1 MRRMVRAV
9 FAYLRD
15 LGWKKEIREEYWSI
29 LKESLITESEMVY
42 ASFKLN
48 ESLQTRTS
56 PNLWNSTSLLSF
68 STNWTWQVDIFFSC
82 K

>member
-29 LKESLITESEMVY
+29 LKESLITESKMIY
-42 ASFKLN
+42 ASLKLN
-48 ESLQTRTS
+48 ESFQTGTS
-56 PNLWNSTSLLSF
+56 PNL
-68 STNWTWQVDIFFSC
+68 
-82 K
+82 